1 MLWISEVLHAS
12 PGPKIGEILPY
23 SFLLGNIVAIWTTQT
38 FGAVGRMA
46 NGLALAAYFAF
57 VGSGLSGPGDLGAYN
72 LALNDGIKGCPTYEQ
87 VRQPSM
93 DDFDVTQYQGRW

>member
-1 MLWISEVLHAS
+1 
-12 PGPKIGEILPY
+12 
-23 SFLLGNIVAIWTTQT
+23 
-38 FGAVGRMA
+38 MA

-57 VGSGLSGPGDLGAYN
+57 VGAGLAGTGDLGAYN

-93 DDFDVTQYQGRW
+93 DDFDVTKYQGRWYEQGFHDWTQVLPSENKVP